1 MTNFNY
7 DNYDDDTKAKYDDG
21 IEFLDDDF
29 SFDEDDDDNIYDI
42 PRYSDEPVAPHHH
55 KEKQE
60 TIGQEI
66 LSYIK
71 ILAVAVIVAFL
82 FTRFIIVNAQVPSG
96 SMENTIMTGDR
107 VVGNRLSYLTKDPER
122 YDVIIFKYPDD
133 ESQLFIKRIIG
144 LPGETVEIRD
154 GHIYID
160 GSSEPLDDVET
171 KEYMVGNYGPYTVPE
186 GCYFV
191 MGDNRNDSKDSRYWI
206 NPYVSKD
213 KILGKAVFRY
223 WPITEMKT
231 IK

>member
-1 MTNFNY
+1 MKSKHKKGAKRAAARRAAAEKVATEKVAAEKVASKRNNRK
-7 DNYDDDTKAKYDDG
+7 KASLRREAAKRRNSTTSEL
-21 IEFLDDDF
+21 IQWL
-29 SFDEDDDDNIYDI
+29 I
-42 PRYSDEPVAPHHH
+42 A
-55 KEKQE
+55 
-60 TIGQEI
+60 I
-66 LSYIK
+66 L
-71 ILAVAVIVAFL
+71 VAFIIAIFVDNFL
-82 FTRFIIVNAQVPSG
+82 IVNAQIPSG
-96 SMENTIMTGDR
+96 SMENNIMTGYR
-107 VVGNRLSYLTKDPER
+107 VVGNRLSYLTNDPAR
-122 YDVIIFKYPDD
+122 YDGIIFKYKYD

-160 GSSEPLDDVET
+160 GSSEPLEDVET

>member
-1 MTNFNY
+1 MGSLY
-7 DNYDDDTKAKYDDG
+7 VIY
-21 IEFLDDDF
+21 IERTCCKGEGLYCERTFPML
-29 SFDEDDDDNIYDI
+29 I
-42 PRYSDEPVAPHHH
+42 A
-55 KEKQE
+55 
-60 TIGQEI
+60 
-66 LSYIK
+66 
-71 ILAVAVIVAFL
+71 ILAAVAIALFVDNFL
-82 FTRFIIVNAQVPSG
+82 IVNAQIPSG

-107 VVGNRLSYLTKDPER
+107 VVGNRLSYLTKNPKR

-160 GSSEPLDDVET
+160 GSSEPLEDVET

-206 NPYVSKD
+206 HPYVSKD